1 MGFRY
6 ILAVLVVTAFFV
18 TGCSSGAD
26 NSGRY
31 FDENGEV
38 IDNTQ
43 FDPTFGADLN
53 EQGSVTNDAE
63 NMMNDAEN
71 KVREMGDSIKD
82 TVDDMTDGNTGRNT
96 VEGTNPAS
104 DGYISPQM
112 TGVNGAGDYRDNT
125 TGMAGTSQTVS
136 NY

>member
-6 ILAVLVVTAFFV
+6 ILAVFIMAAFFV

-31 FDENGEV
+31 FDENGEIV
-38 IDNTQ
+38 DNTQ

-53 EQGSVTNDAE
+53 ENGSVTNNSAE
-63 NMMNDAEN
+63 NMVRDASD
-71 KVREMGDSIKD
+71 KVREMGDSIKN
-82 TVDDMTDGNTGRNT
+82 TVDDMTDGSMRNT
-96 VEGTNPAS
+96 VDGTNPAS

-112 TGVNGAGDYRDNT
+112 TGVNGAGDYRNNT
-125 TGMAGTSQTVS
+125 SGMADTSQTAMD
-136 NY
+136 Y